1 MLTSIIIHLG
11 KSMKN
16 KIDDEV
22 DKVFGILGLEL
33 EKNLTEQ
40 QKIGKKLL
48 KLAKQYRQNERH

>member
-1 MLTSIIIHLG
+1 
-11 KSMKN
+11 MKN